1 MCWPGGKSAYNG
13 GVMGWSVQAVACVCG
28 VVLVGG
34 GVLVAGEKPATGR
47 TLTWSYQQDLEVA
60 P

>member
-1 MCWPGGKSAYNG
+1 
-13 GVMGWSVQAVACVCG
+13 MGWSVQAVACVCG